1 MTTFI
6 HRMIKTLLF
15 IVLFFLSVR
24 YVHTYPIPMPKEQVT
39 LLFKLSAALGIR
51 DPEDLYISSMLIIE
65 LITTIAAYILIM
77 KAWQRYNNKKKLMEI
92 YDFY

>member
-39 LLFKLSAALGIR
+39 LLFKLSATLGIR
-51 DPEDLYISSMLIIE
+51 DPEDLYISSMLVIE
-65 LITTIAAYILIM
+65 LITTIVVYILIM
-77 KAWQRYNNKKKLMEI
+77 KIWRRYNKKNKTDGRL
-92 YDFY
+92 